1 MGKVLCRR
9 SIECFLPSSAA
20 HLEESSPEEYDDDD
34 KDNDGVANIMMRGY
48 GKIKA
53 SVSSLVSTV
62 VLLHDFHQQVNIG
75 VRDGSKHS
83 QDTIDDSHANEY
95 GSEEAMNDPHD
106 LTHPKSKPCASKDH
120 NDAKSLGDP
129 MPSNSPEHF
138 LIEDTHREYDDES
151 SGHCHGMQRA
161 TVFVIVVFMAHHGGI
176 SVG

>member
-106 LTHPKSKPCASKDH
+106 RRLLLC
-120 NDAKSLGDP
+120 LE
-129 MPSNSPEHF
+129 NSMVNATETGLQEHKK
-138 LIEDTHREYDDES
+138 HDDNSDELM
-151 SGHCHGMQRA
+151 GAIIML
-161 TVFVIVVFMAHHGGI
+161 
-176 SVG
+176 